1 MTKFLYFGDDDMT
14 RAAAYLCG
22 IMTHAGFP
30 FERVDSAQSP
40 TDALLQEPYN
50 AFILSDYP
58 RERFQPGQ
66 LETICSAVNN
76 GAGLVMF
83 GGWESYHGLLGEY
96 HNTILAKVL
105 PVTMLQADDRRNFS
119 QGVLL
124 SPMQP
129 HPILD
134 NLPWETPPLVG
145 GLNEFAVKPDAK
157 VLLNGLPLSIR
168 TNADRFDF
176 GFDTTPYPMLV
187 VGEYGKGRTA
197 ALATDVAP
205 HWVGGLVDWGQQRI
219 TQYLPNGGFVEI
231 GSDYAQFFAQL
242 LRWVGVIA
250 SDSMERV

>member
-96 HNTILAKVL
+96 HNRAVNTDLLISIFHAQGQIWPELGPPVSFVPKLYEYPTYNDFAAPPTMRVRVSEDLVEKRLAGIALFKSQ
-105 PVTMLQADDRRNFS
+105 LQIDLLVNELRRAGGNEYLYELTFEVFS
-119 QGVLL
+119 
-124 SPMQP
+124 
-129 HPILD
+129 
-134 NLPWETPPLVG
+134 
-145 GLNEFAVKPDAK
+145 AK
-157 VLLNGLPLSIR
+157 KYESL
-168 TNADRFDF
+168 F
-176 GFDTTPYPMLV
+176 
-187 VGEYGKGRTA
+187 
-197 ALATDVAP
+197 
-205 HWVGGLVDWGQQRI
+205 
-219 TQYLPNGGFVEI
+219 
-231 GSDYAQFFAQL
+231 
-242 LRWVGVIA
+242 
-250 SDSMERV
+250 